1 MKIVVIIWKTE
12 SLFNFKSIS
21 QFFTG
26 ETLNINLSHLFKKRT
41 SEDLHQGIDER
52 MAVCSKMARKL
63 ISLQLS
69 G

>member
-1 MKIVVIIWKTE
+1 MKIVVIIRETE

-21 QFFTG
+21 QFLTR
-26 ETLNINLSHLFKKRT
+26 ETLNINLGHLFKKRT

-52 MAVCSKMARKL
+52 MAVCSKTARKL